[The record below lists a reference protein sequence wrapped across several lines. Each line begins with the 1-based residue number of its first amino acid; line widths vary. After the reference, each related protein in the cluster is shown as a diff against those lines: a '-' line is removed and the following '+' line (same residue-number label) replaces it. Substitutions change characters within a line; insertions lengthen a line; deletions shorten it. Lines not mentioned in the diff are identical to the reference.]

1 MHRYSQPLLNTL
13 LKHFLAAVTEDEPSP
28 KFNVQHTFGPG
39 YDVSVHSSFPSESPS
54 EAFGQTPGGLS

>member
-28 KFNVQHTFGPG
+28 KFNVQRTFGPG
-39 YDVSVHSSFPSESPS
+39 YDVSVHSSFPSE
-54 EAFGQTPGGLS
+54 AFGQTPGGLS